1 MVDKKKCGISVNQI
15 ISEFEEENIE
25 TRRLW
30 KPMHMQPIFKNNQ
43 FYGNGVSNSLFEN
56 GICLP
61 SGSNID
67 EKDIKRMNVDIEKVI
82 GILFFK
88 KSNGPKNHS
97 LRKIKERPLIKKPIP
112 KINEATLH
120 IL

>member
-1 MVDKKKCGISVNQI
+1 
-15 ISEFEEENIE
+15 
-25 TRRLW
+25 
-30 KPMHMQPIFKNNQ
+30 
-43 FYGNGVSNSLFEN
+43 
-56 GICLP
+56 
-61 SGSNID
+61 
-67 EKDIKRMNVDIEKVI
+67 MNVDIEKVI